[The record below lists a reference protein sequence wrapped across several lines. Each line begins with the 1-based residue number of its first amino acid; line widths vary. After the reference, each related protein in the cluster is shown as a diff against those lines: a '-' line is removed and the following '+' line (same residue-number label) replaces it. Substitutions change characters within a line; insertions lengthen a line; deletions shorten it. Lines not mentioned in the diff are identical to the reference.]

1 MQEMEE
7 MRVRSLGG
15 EDPLE
20 EDIVTHFSMLAWEI
34 PWMEEP
40 GRLWSV
46 ELQRVGHHISDRA
59 HIQEMNISLEE
70 EQRILIVAF

>member
-1 MQEMEE
+1 MCNAGNAGLIRGSK
-7 MRVRSLGG
+7 RVPREGNGNLLHYFYLKNPVDG
-15 EDPLE
+15 
-20 EDIVTHFSMLAWEI
+20 
-34 PWMEEP
+34 EP
-40 GRLWSV
+40 GRLWSM